1 VVYFSISGAELMGR
15 MREQVE
21 GCGVEVKDEQV
32 VKINL
37 INKEEEGEE
46 GGRENIG
53 FKVTT
58 HNDIY
63 FTKSIILATGSV
75 CVCVSL
81 FDGFDG
87 LVG

>member
-1 VVYFSISGAELMGR
+1 MGR

-37 INKEEEGEE
+37 INKEEEEEEEEGEEE
-46 GGRENIG
+46 GGNKG

-58 HNDIY
+58 HNDTY
-63 FTKSIILATGSV
+63 FTKSIILATGKERV
-75 CVCVSL
+75 CGC
-81 FDGFDG
+81 F
-87 LVG
+87 